1 MRFERATQA
10 TIQASTGRCLPEEG
24 GGGACRRAATSR
36 AGRAPLGRPA
46 RCSGGAPPS
55 DTRVHVP
62 QGRVA
67 AAASQQALEAD
78 AGIPAS
84 LRPEMLALWQQR
96 QQNPQLAAQRAAQ
109 LPQVPAAAQF
119 AFMFAGLAD
128 EVWMGDEEL
137 DY

>member
-1 MRFERATQA
+1 M
-10 TIQASTGRCLPEEG
+10 
-24 GGGACRRAATSR
+24 
-36 AGRAPLGRPA
+36 
-46 RCSGGAPPS
+46 
-55 DTRVHVP
+55 HVP

-96 QQNPQLAAQRAAQ
+96 QQNPQLAAAQRAAQ

-137 DY
+137 GY